1 MTKCVRDYT
10 VINSQPSIEALEKL
24 ISEFFDTFGMVET
37 IDDLFYYGVFCKP
50 QNYANFEFDITEVY
64 DFDIPY
70 NITNCQAKEEEK
82 IDYVKK
88 LINQI
93 MRKEITKPEWM
104 KYVEMNA
111 SCNEYNQAPSTF
123 LQIIPKENQYETLAQ
138 RLIEFLYSP
147 NLTITMLKA

>member
-1 MTKCVRDYT
+1 MNECVRDYT

-24 ISEFFDTFGMVET
+24 ISDFCSTFGIVET

-50 QNYANFEFDITEVY
+50 QNYANFKFDITENY

-70 NITNCQAKEEEK
+70 NIMNYQANEEEK

-93 MRKEITKPEWM
+93 MKKEITKPEWM

-111 SCNEYNQAPSTF
+111 SCNEYDQAPSTF
-123 LQIIPKENQYETLAQ
+123 LQIIPKENQYEALAQ

>member
-24 ISEFFDTFGMVET
+24 ISDFFGTFGMVET

-50 QNYANFEFDITEVY
+50 QNYANFKFDITENY
-64 DFDIPY
+64 DFDIRY
-70 NITNCQAKEEEK
+70 NIMNYQANEEEK

-93 MRKEITKPEWM
+93 MKKEITKPEWM

-111 SCNEYNQAPSTF
+111 SCNEYDQAPSTF
-123 LQIIPKENQYETLAQ
+123 LQIIPKENQYEALAQ

>member
-1 MTKCVRDYT
+1 MTKCIRDYT

-24 ISEFFDTFGMVET
+24 ISDFCSTFGMAET

-50 QNYANFEFDITEVY
+50 QNYANFEFNITEVY

-123 LQIIPKENQYETLAQ
+123 LQIIPKENQYKLLAQ

-147 NLTITMLKA
+147 NLTITMIKA

>member
-24 ISEFFDTFGMVET
+24 ISDFFGTFGMVET

-50 QNYANFEFDITEVY
+50 QNYANFKFDITENY

-70 NITNCQAKEEEK
+70 NIMNYQANEEEK

-93 MRKEITKPEWM
+93 MKKEITKPEWM

-111 SCNEYNQAPSTF
+111 SCNEYDQAPSTF
-123 LQIIPKENQYETLAQ
+123 LQIIQKENQYEALAQ

>member
-1 MTKCVRDYT
+1 MTKCIRDYT
-10 VINSQPSIEALEKL
+10 VVNSQPSIEALEKL
-24 ISEFFDTFGMVET
+24 ISDFCSTFGIVET

-50 QNYANFEFDITEVY
+50 QNYANFKFDITEVY

>member
-1 MTKCVRDYT
+1 MTKCIRDYT
-10 VINSQPSIEALEKL
+10 VVNSQPSIEALEKL
-24 ISEFFDTFGMVET
+24 ISVFFDTFGMVET

-50 QNYANFEFDITEVY
+50 QNYANFEFDIKENY
-64 DFDIPY
+64 GFDIPY
-70 NITNCQAKEEEK
+70 NIMHYQATEEK

>member
-10 VINSQPSIEALEKL
+10 VVNSQPSIEALEKL
-24 ISEFFDTFGMVET
+24 ISDFCSTFGIVET

-50 QNYANFEFDITEVY
+50 QNYANFKFDITEVY

-70 NITNCQAKEEEK
+70 NITNCQAKEKEK
-82 IDYVKK
+82 IDYVEK

-123 LQIIPKENQYETLAQ
+123 LQIIPKETQYETLAQ

>member
-24 ISEFFDTFGMVET
+24 ISDFFGTFGMVET

-50 QNYANFEFDITEVY
+50 QNYANFEFDITENY

-70 NITNCQAKEEEK
+70 NIMNYQANEEEK

-93 MRKEITKPEWM
+93 MKKEITKPEWM

-111 SCNEYNQAPSTF
+111 SCNEYDQAPSTF
-123 LQIIPKENQYETLAQ
+123 LQIIPKENQYKLLAQ

-147 NLTITMLKA
+147 NLTITMIKA

>member
-24 ISEFFDTFGMVET
+24 ISDFFGTFGMVET

-50 QNYANFEFDITEVY
+50 QNYANFEFDITENY

-70 NITNCQAKEEEK
+70 NIMNYQANEEEK

-93 MRKEITKPEWM
+93 MKKEITKPEWM

-123 LQIIPKENQYETLAQ
+123 LQIISKENQYETLAQ